1 MHLDRDS
8 LVIGLLAGAMI
19 AGVGGMVLRRIRQ
32 AQLGMGAPDKP
43 MTVKTS
49 GTPRE
54 VMKAAAAAFR
64 TCLFWT
70 IALLLFLVV
79 AGGLIYYLVVMLA
92 E

>member
-70 IALLLFLVV
+70 IVWVCWNFILVIKLFRVH
-79 AGGLIYYLVVMLA
+79 GLF
-92 E
+92 